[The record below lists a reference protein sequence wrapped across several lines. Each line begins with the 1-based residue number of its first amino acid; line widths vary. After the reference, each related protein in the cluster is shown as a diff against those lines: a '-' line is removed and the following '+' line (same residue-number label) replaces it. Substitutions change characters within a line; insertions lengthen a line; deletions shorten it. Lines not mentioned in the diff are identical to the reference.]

1 MLDKQAKLPAMPITF
16 TVPGPPVP
24 QPRPRF
30 ASRGNFTQAYTPKRH
45 KIHAF
50 RQAVALAAK
59 AAGAKVQAGP
69 VHVVIDAVFVRP
81 KSHARMKAP
90 PALPLADVDNVAK
103 GVLDALKGIAWADDK
118 QVGRLVVEK
127 SYGPQGRTVVRIT

>member
-1 MLDKQAKLPAMPITF
+1 MSITF
-16 TVPGPPVP
+16 TVPGVPVP

-30 ASRGNFTQAYTPKRH
+30 AKRGKFAKAYTPSTH
-45 KIHAF
+45 PVNAF

-59 AAGAKVQAGP
+59 AAGAQVHDRP
-69 VHVVIDAVFVRP
+69 VHVVIDAVFARP
-81 KSHARMKAP
+81 ASHARMKSP
-90 PALPLADVDNVAK
+90 PALPRADVDNVAK
-103 GVLDALKGIAWADDK
+103 GILDALNGVAWVDDK